1 MTASGAP
8 DDVRRATARRVLANT
23 AAPFAANLAARALSW
38 ALAVVTARTLGPTG
52 TGDYAVAVN
61 FYIYAGILADFGLG
75 TWLTREVAR
84 RRTPPPQTA
93 GEGHGV
99 GVLGDII
106 GVTVG
111 ARLGLS
117 AIVTTAMVTL
127 AATGHAVGWFDVDL
141 AWTIVLLAVGLI
153 PGAIAASA
161 SSVFMAHERMGTPA
175 LLSVLGAG
183 ATTLLGATALISGS
197 GIVGLGVTSLV
208 ITVATAGAFVALA
221 RRSGLPITA
230 AWPRTDLL
238 ELLRDSVPLM
248 LNNLLNSVFFRIDV
262 QVLGAWGRST
272 VGQYASAYKIIDG
285 VGGISSSFILA
296 LFPMLSRRAGAEG
309 SPDTAF
315 GRVYALAL
323 TLLVTVAMPVAG
335 LLTWVATPLSE
346 ALWGRAFLP
355 ESAIALQILI
365 WFLPLS
371 FVNGLTQYVL
381 IALGL
386 QARITVAFAVAAIF
400 NLVANLVLVP
410 TYGYVAAAATT
421 IATEV
426 VLLVPFALAISTRLP
441 FRPLVMACVR
451 PLPAAMIAGGVLLV
465 GEAAIQ
471 SAVPTHDAIT
481 SALPAHDAMFEWATV
496 IAAGITYPLAL
507 WATRALAPDDLDLML
522 SVIRRKR

>member
-1 MTASGAP
+1 
-8 DDVRRATARRVLANT
+8 
-23 AAPFAANLAARALSW
+23 
-38 ALAVVTARTLGPTG
+38 
-52 TGDYAVAVN
+52 
-61 FYIYAGILADFGLG
+61 
-75 TWLTREVAR
+75 
-84 RRTPPPQTA
+84 
-93 GEGHGV
+93 
-99 GVLGDII
+99 
-106 GVTVG
+106 
-111 ARLGLS
+111 
-117 AIVTTAMVTL
+117 
-127 AATGHAVGWFDVDL
+127 
-141 AWTIVLLAVGLI
+141 
-153 PGAIAASA
+153 
-161 SSVFMAHERMGTPA
+161 
-175 LLSVLGAG
+175 
-183 ATTLLGATALISGS
+183 
-197 GIVGLGVTSLV
+197 
-208 ITVATAGAFVALA
+208 
-221 RRSGLPITA
+221 
-230 AWPRTDLL
+230 
-238 ELLRDSVPLM
+238 
-248 LNNLLNSVFFRIDV
+248 
-262 QVLGAWGRST
+262 
-272 VGQYASAYKIIDG
+272 
-285 VGGISSSFILA
+285 
-296 LFPMLSRRAGAEG
+296 
-309 SPDTAF
+309 
-315 GRVYALAL
+315 
-323 TLLVTVAMPVAG
+323 MPVAG